1 MTVSTSREAAPP
13 VAANALRVAIVGAGK
28 MARHHARAIARPGVR
43 GRVVALAEPDAR
55 ARESFLEVCPGIASY
70 ASLDA
75 LLVAEAVDVVHVC
88 TPPPTHEALAVAA
101 LEAGRHVYVE
111 KPFAETPEAAE
122 RILALARRR
131 NLRVC
136 TGHQL
141 LFEEPSRRALEL
153 LPCLG
158 TLHHVESYFAFR
170 PVRTG
175 ASGTQPLRAD
185 LQLLDI
191 LPHPVYSLLHFL
203 ELAVPDGESRLANVE
218 LGPGGTLHAHVRRG
232 DLTASLVVTLE
243 GRPVE
248 SYLRL
253 VGANGAL
260 TADFVRSTVQ
270 HAIGPGTSFVDK
282 SLNPFRL
289 ARQLVFGTSRA
300 LAGRL
305 LARQASYPGLAEIFT
320 AFYACIRG
328 EAPPP
333 VSDRNIVETVALC
346 QQVAERLA
354 QPRAVAVLPAATLA
368 PRIAITGGTGFLG
381 TELARSFARR
391 GVAVRVLARREPP
404 PWDRVPGVEYVVA
417 DLGRELPEPALHG
430 VDTVLH
436 LAAETAGGFD
446 AHQRNSVDAAERV
459 CRAAAAASARRMI
472 HVSSLAVYAS
482 PGREPVRESTPIEPK
497 PRERGPYVWGKV
509 ESEQVLARVAREL
522 GLRLEIVRPGA
533 IIDRERFDPPGRL
546 GRRIGNVFVA
556 VGSPSERL
564 GVIERRSAA
573 ELLAWM
579 ALHPDASPDA
589 LNLLEPTLPT
599 KRELVAL
606 LRQTNPDLLV
616 VWLPNFALASISR
629 VAVVAQRVL
638 RRGREPVDLQKVFAV
653 DRYDTSAVAALSERI
668 AKDESAGPP
677 ARLTTG

>member
-1 MTVSTSREAAPP
+1 
-13 VAANALRVAIVGAGK
+13 
-28 MARHHARAIARPGVR
+28 
-43 GRVVALAEPDAR
+43 
-55 ARESFLEVCPGIASY
+55 
-70 ASLDA
+70 
-75 LLVAEAVDVVHVC
+75 VVHVC
-88 TPPPTHEALAVAA
+88 TPPPTHEKLALAA
-101 LEAGRHVYVE
+101 LEGGRHVYVE

-122 RILALARRR
+122 RILEFAARQR
-131 NLRVC
+131 LRVC

-141 LFEEPSRRALEL
+141 LFEAPTRRALEL

-170 PVRTG
+170 PVRMG
-175 ASGTQPLRAD
+175 AGGTQPLRAD

-191 LPHPVYSLLHFL
+191 LPHPVYSLLHVL
-203 ELAVPDGESRLANVE
+203 ELAVPDAESRLESVE
-218 LGPGGTLHAHVRRG
+218 LGPGGTVHAHVRRG

-243 GRPVE
+243 GRPVD

-253 VGANGAL
+253 VGTNGAL

-282 SLNPFRL
+282 SLQPFRL
-289 ARQLVFGTSRA
+289 AGQLVVGTARA
-300 LAGRL
+300 LAGRV

-346 QQVAERLA
+346 RDVARRLA
-354 QPRAVAVLPAATLA
+354 EPRGPATLPAVSGA
-368 PRIAITGGTGFLG
+368 PRIAVTGGTGFLG
-381 TELARSFARR
+381 AELARAFVGR

-417 DLGRELPEPALHG
+417 DLGRALPDSSLRG

-459 CRAAAAASARRMI
+459 CRAAAAAGARRMI

-482 PGREPVRESTPIEPK
+482 PGRELLRESTPIEPA

-509 ESEQVLARVAREL
+509 ESEQVLVRLAREL

-556 VGSPSERL
+556 VGSPAERL
-564 GVIERRSAA
+564 GVVERRSAA

-599 KRELVAL
+599 KRDLVAL
-606 LRQTNPDLLV
+606 LRRTNPSLLV
-616 VWLPNFALASISR
+616 VWLPNFALALLSR
-629 VAVVAQRVL
+629 AALLAQRL
-638 RRGREPVDLQKVFAV
+638 LLRGREPVDLQKVFAV
-653 DRYDTSAVAALSERI
+653 DRYDTSAVAALSERM
-668 AKDESAGPP
+668 AKEEGAVST
-677 ARLTTG
+677 R